1 MMLIGRNMAIPVEV
15 SNNNNNNNGLA
26 DMDMA
31 ADNYSVTI
39 IHNYAETPSPNSQKT
54 EMLLLAI
61 LAQII
66 NSQNFQK
73 DTSTANNVNDKF
85 NAPSVAG
92 VKL

>member
-1 MMLIGRNMAIPVEV
+1 MLIGQNTAFPVEV
-15 SNNNNNNNGLA
+15 SNALT
-26 DMDMA
+26 DLDMA

-39 IHNYAETPSPNSQKT
+39 IHNYAESPSPNSQKT

-73 DTSTANNVNDKF
+73 EMSVADVNDKF
-85 NAPSVAG
+85 NAPLVG
-92 VKL
+92 GKL